1 MEVRYYSKTEYD
13 KLTKAQRKC
22 LHDLRKKKNNQSTAS
37 NADGKSEVAALRQ
50 QISDLEDRLVAA
62 INTQPSSASTSN
74 NPLSNPLNQRS
85 QS

>member
-1 MEVRYYSKTEYD
+1 MEVRYYSKTEYN
-13 KLTKAQRKC
+13 KLSKAQRKR

-37 NADGKSEVAALRQ
+37 NADGKSEIAALRQ
-50 QISDLEDRLVAA
+50 EISEENRLVAA
-62 INTQPSSASTSN
+62 INTQPSSSPTSN